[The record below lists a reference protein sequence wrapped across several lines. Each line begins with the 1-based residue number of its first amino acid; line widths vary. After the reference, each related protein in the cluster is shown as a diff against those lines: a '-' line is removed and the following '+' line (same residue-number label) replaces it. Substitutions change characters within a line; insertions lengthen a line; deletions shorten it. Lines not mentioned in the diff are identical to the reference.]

1 MRILIIIMLLCTTLV
16 PNYLYAI
23 SHENYS
29 EESFLFVGEDYMQ
42 ENYKVTLHLSGVSV
56 STLFNEIQKQ
66 TKLDFVYNTELL
78 ETITPISVTAEKES
92 VFDVLNRLFN
102 GTGFIF
108 KKSGNII
115 TVNKKEELQQ
125 DDKFLA

>member
-78 ETITPISVTAEKES
+78 ETITPISVTAADGSKS
-92 VFDVLNRLFN
+92 LNSPLYKSR
-102 GTGFIF
+102 
-108 KKSGNII
+108 KKSSS
-115 TVNKKEELQQ
+115 LYP
-125 DDKFLA
+125 F

>member
-56 STLFNEIQKQ
+56 STLLMRSKNRPNWILFIIQN
-66 TKLDFVYNTELL
+66 YW
-78 ETITPISVTAEKES
+78 
-92 VFDVLNRLFN
+92 RL
-102 GTGFIF
+102 
-108 KKSGNII
+108 
-115 TVNKKEELQQ
+115 
-125 DDKFLA
+125 

>member
-78 ETITPISVTAEKES
+78 ETITPISVTAEMEQ
-92 VFDVLNRLFN
+92 VLFLKSLA
-102 GTGFIF
+102 ILSLLI
-108 KKSGNII
+108 KKKNYSRMINS
-115 TVNKKEELQQ
+115 
-125 DDKFLA
+125 

>member
-78 ETITPISVTAEKES
+78 ETITPISVTAEK
-92 VFDVLNRLFN
+92 N
-102 GTGFIF
+102 
-108 KKSGNII
+108 
-115 TVNKKEELQQ
+115 Q
-125 DDKFLA
+125 FLMF

>member
-42 ENYKVTLHLSGVSV
+42 ENYKVTLHLSGV
-56 STLFNEIQKQ
+56 
-66 TKLDFVYNTELL
+66 
-78 ETITPISVTAEKES
+78 
-92 VFDVLNRLFN
+92 
-102 GTGFIF
+102 
-108 KKSGNII
+108 
-115 TVNKKEELQQ
+115 
-125 DDKFLA
+125 

>member
-56 STLFNEIQKQ
+56 STLFNESIA
-66 TKLDFVYNTELL
+66 VWLL
-78 ETITPISVTAEKES
+78 CDLTAVIS
-92 VFDVLNRLFN
+92 
-102 GTGFIF
+102 I
-108 KKSGNII
+108 
-115 TVNKKEELQQ
+115 
-125 DDKFLA
+125 

>member
-66 TKLDFVYNTELL
+66 NYW
-78 ETITPISVTAEKES
+78 
-92 VFDVLNRLFN
+92 RLKHRFPLRQKRN
-102 GTGFIF
+102 
-108 KKSGNII
+108 
-115 TVNKKEELQQ
+115 Q
-125 DDKFLA
+125 FLMF

>member
-78 ETITPISVTAEKES
+78 AYHQTSSLFSDKYR
-92 VFDVLNRLFN
+92 RLL
-102 GTGFIF
+102 
-108 KKSGNII
+108 S
-115 TVNKKEELQQ
+115 
-125 DDKFLA
+125 